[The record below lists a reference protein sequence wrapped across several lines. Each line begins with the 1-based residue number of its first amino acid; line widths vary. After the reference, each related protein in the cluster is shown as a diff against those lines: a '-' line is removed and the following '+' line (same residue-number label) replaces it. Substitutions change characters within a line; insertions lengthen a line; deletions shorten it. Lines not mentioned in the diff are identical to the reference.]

1 MKLPM
6 MPSTLE
12 PPISGWFFQITPMG
26 APRFVTNEIM
36 AYRKNIVTM
45 AMTLPFC
52 F

>member
-1 MKLPM
+1 M
-6 MPSTLE
+6 MPSTLD

-36 AYRKNIVTM
+36 AYRNIIVIM
-45 AMTLPFC
+45 AMILPFV